1 MTKIKQFFARYEEG
15 ANSFDP
21 DLVCS
26 LYTTEFLG
34 GGPSGVMCGRN
45 DESLRKFVIQRQ
57 AFFQQIG
64 FQSAKVMGVEE
75 TPLDDRYTMAKV
87 RWRMTFEKQPGGLLD
102 FEFYLTYF
110 LFDPGSGPKVVFWI
124 SHDDEQQVLQE
135 AGLILTA
142 VEQGAAPDSQQ
153 AT

>member
-1 MTKIKQFFARYEEG
+1 VTKFENFFARYEEG

-45 DESLRKFVIQRQ
+45 DESLRKFIVHRQ

-64 FQSAKVMGVEE
+64 FKRAKILSVEE
-75 TPLDDRYTMAKV
+75 TPLDERYTMAKV
-87 RWRMTFEKQPGGLLD
+87 RWRMTFEKQPGHPLD

-124 SHDDEQQVLQE
+124 SHDDEQRVMQE
-135 AGLILTA
+135 SGLISA
-142 VEQGAAPDSQQ
+142 EAEAGAAPDL
-153 AT
+153 ARM

>member
-1 MTKIKQFFARYEEG
+1 VTKIEHFFARYEEG

-26 LYTTEFLG
+26 QYTAEFMG

-45 DESLRKFVIQRQ
+45 DEGLRKAIFQRH
-57 AFFQQIG
+57 ALFRQIG
-64 FQSAKVMGVEE
+64 FQRAKILSVEE

-87 RWRMTFEKQPGGLLD
+87 HWHMTFEKQPGHSLD
-102 FEFYLTYF
+102 FKFFLTYF

-124 SHDDEQQVLQE
+124 SHDDEQKILQE
-135 AGLILTA
+135 AGLIP
-142 VEQGAAPDSQQ
+142 EAA
-153 AT
+153 